1 MSTSLRRSHTLGI
14 IPLLVFVASSLA
26 QGCGGAIE
34 EQPDADDATVG
45 QTDDA
50 IIGTQ
55 RSAAA
60 YAEAVMVRVNNSY
73 ADFCSGVL
81 IAPRVVLTAA
91 HCIVFNPG
99 GTWTVTA
106 PFRVGG
112 SQSKTATSAEPMDA
126 AFYDVNYWDYETHNE
141 LHDLGVIFLSTAF
154 TGVKYPALT
163 STQFPSSTTAA
174 PQYVSAV
181 GRKSVSSTAGLVL
194 SSKQKLYRTAAS
206 DGYTLTYRTTR
217 VTDGGDSGGPLF
229 IEGSH
234 RLVGT
239 EALFDPSRNRDYW
252 ARLDGPVYTWL
263 AAKIASHGGWGAATS
278 RW

>member
-1 MSTSLRRSHTLGI
+1 MIRAGSLIFFTTL
-14 IPLLVFVASSLA
+14 LA
-26 QGCGGAIE
+26 VGCGGAVE
-34 EQPDADDATVG
+34 EPRDDDDDARLG

-55 RSAAA
+55 RSASA
-60 YAEAVMVRVNNSY
+60 YAEAVMVKVNNSY
-73 ADFCSGVL
+73 SDFCSGVL

-99 GTWTVTA
+99 GSWTITA

-126 AFYDVNYWDYETHNE
+126 AFYNVNYWDYETHNE
-141 LHDLGVIFLSTAF
+141 LHDLGLIYLSTAF
-154 TGVKYPALT
+154 TGVKYPAVT
-163 STQFPSSTTAA
+163 STYFPSSTTTV

-181 GRKSVSSTAGLVL
+181 GRKSVSATAGLVL
-194 SSKQKLYRTAAS
+194 SSRQKLYRTVAS

-229 IEGSH
+229 LEGTH

-239 EALFDPSRNRDYW
+239 EALFDPGLNRDYW
-252 ARLDGPVYTWL
+252 ARLDGAVYTWMSSKV
-263 AAKIASHGGWGAATS
+263 ATHGGWGVATS